1 MSNLRILICG
11 ASVAGP
17 TLAYFL
23 AGSGAKV
30 TIVERAP
37 SLRKEGQNID
47 IRGVGIKVIR
57 RMGVEDDIRKA
68 TTGEVG
74 LRFVDERN
82 KIRAEMPAEPG
93 NSNSATSEI
102 EILRGQLAQILV
114 DKSKEKGV
122 EYIFGDYVSTL
133 DQEEHHVRVSFAKST
148 ESKEY
153 DLVIAADGQNSK
165 TRALAFGEKA
175 NGCINSLGQYMMYFS
190 MARGD
195 TDSEWARWYNAPGRR
210 CLLIRPDNTGT
221 TRAVFAVISSDP
233 ALEQTLEGPIG
244 NQKPIWQELFED
256 AGWESERALK
266 GLDEA
271 QDCYMQRVAQVKI
284 PSWSCGRVVLA
295 GDAGY
300 CPSPVSG
307 MGTTCA
313 LVGSY
318 ILAGEI
324 IEHGKDFNAA
334 FQGYEEK
341 FRPFVDKAQKLVPG
355 GPKLLNPE
363 TKFGITILNTTLGF
377 MTATGLTKV
386 VGKLA
391 GGAADAFELPD
402 YQNGHS

>member
-1 MSNLRILICG
+1 MSDLRILICG

-23 AGSGAKV
+23 ADAGAKV

-37 SLRKEGQNID
+37 SLRKVGQNID
-47 IRGVGIKVIR
+47 IRGVGIEVIR

-74 LRFVDERN
+74 VRFVDERN
-82 KIRAEMPAEPG
+82 KTRAELPAEAG

-114 DKSKEKGV
+114 DKAKERGV
-122 EYIFGDYVSTL
+122 EYIFGDYVSAL
-133 DQEEHHVRVSFAKST
+133 DQKEDHVRVSFAKST

-165 TRALAFGEKA
+165 TRAVAFGEKA
-175 NGCINSLGQYMMYFS
+175 EGCINSLGQYMMYFS
-190 MARGD
+190 MARGES
-195 TDSEWARWYNAPGRR
+195 DSEWARWYNAPGRR

-221 TRAVFAVISSDP
+221 TRAVFAVISSNP
-233 ALEQTLEGPIG
+233 ALEQTLDGPIED
-244 NQKPIWQELFED
+244 QKPIWHELFED

-266 GLDEA
+266 GLDDAE
-271 QDCYMQRVAQVKI
+271 DCYMQRIAQVKL
-284 PSWSCGRVVLA
+284 PSWSSGRVVLA

-300 CPSPVSG
+300 CPSPISG

-324 IEHGKDFNAA
+324 ISHGKDYNAA
-334 FQGYEEK
+334 LRGYEEK
-341 FRPFVDKAQKLVPG
+341 LRPFVDKAQKLAPG

-377 MTATGLTKV
+377 MTATGLNKV
-386 VGKLA
+386 LEKLA
-391 GGAADAFELPD
+391 GGTADAFELPD
-402 YQNGHS
+402 YQFGDS